1 MSEQTQRLTIG
12 EVARQ
17 AGVKASTLRYY
28 ESIGLLPAPDRVRG
42 QRRYDGDVLQRLA
55 VIDVAQR
62 AGCSL
67 EEIRELLDAADEPAS
82 QRIRAL
88 AARKLPEVEAL
99 IRRAEAMRRW
109 LEAASA
115 CECETFDGC
124 ALFDDDP
131 LIPVPASAP
140 AHAPLPRRAAA

>member
-1 MSEQTQRLTIG
+1 VNENGQLSIG
-12 EVARQ
+12 EVARRS
-17 AGVKASTLRYY
+17 GVKATTLRYY
-28 ESIGLLPAPDRVRG
+28 ESIGVLPAPARVG
-42 QRRYDGDVLQRLA
+42 GHRRYDGDVLQRLA

-62 AGCSL
+62 AGFSL
-67 EEIRELLDAADEPAS
+67 AEIRELLDAADEPAS

-115 CECETFDGC
+115 CECDTFDGC
-124 ALFDDDP
+124 ALFDEES
-131 LIPVPASAP
+131 LIPVPAAAP
-140 AHAPLPRRAAA
+140 AHAPQPRRAAA

>member
-1 MSEQTQRLTIG
+1 VSEDGQLSIG
-12 EVARQ
+12 EVARRS
-17 AGVKASTLRYY
+17 GLKPTTLRYY
-28 ESIGLLPAPDRVRG
+28 ESIGVLPAPERVAGR
-42 QRRYDGDVLQRLA
+42 RRYDADVLRRLA

-88 AARKLPEVEAL
+88 AVRKLPEVEAL

-109 LEAASA
+109 LEAAAA
-115 CECETFDGC
+115 CECERLDGC

-131 LIPVPASAP
+131 LIPVPAPAP
-140 AHAPLPRRAAA
+140 EHAPPPRRAAA

>member
-1 MSEQTQRLTIG
+1 MGEQTQGLTIG

-17 AGVKASTLRYY
+17 TGVKASTLRYY
-28 ESIGLLPAPDRVRG
+28 ESLGVLPEPERVGGR
-42 QRRYDGDVLQRLA
+42 RRYTPDVLQRLA
-55 VIDVAQR
+55 MIDIAQR

-67 EEIRELLDAADEPAS
+67 AEIRELLDAADEPAS

-131 LIPVPASAP
+131 LIPLPVTAP
-140 AHAPLPRRAAA
+140 ARAPRPRRAAA